1 MNEEIKGL
9 LQALIDGKELQW
21 GIKGHWKDLNN
32 RDALLLLSQKA
43 TDRTGIGI
51 RTKPDTIMINKI
63 EVPAPERTA
72 PATGIEY
79 FVLNASHESGFFKA
93 NCGGSLFEDRLLQRG
108 QVWLKE
114 GDIKQVV
121 KALGW
126 TE

>member
-9 LQALIDGKELQW
+9 LQALIDGKELQCE
-21 GIKGHWKDLNN
+21 IKGHWKDLNN

-51 RTKPDTIMINKI
+51 RTKPTAITINGV
-63 EVPAPERTA
+63 EVPALENIA

-79 FVLNASHESGFFKA
+79 FVLSASHESGYYR
-93 NCGGSLFEDRLLQRG
+93 GGWDGDPLYDRLLRRG
-108 QVWLKE
+108 QIWLKE